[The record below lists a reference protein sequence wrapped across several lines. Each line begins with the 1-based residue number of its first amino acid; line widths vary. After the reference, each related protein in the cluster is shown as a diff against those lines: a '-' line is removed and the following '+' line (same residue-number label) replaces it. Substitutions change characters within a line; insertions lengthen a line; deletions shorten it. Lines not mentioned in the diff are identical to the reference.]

1 MFLIGR
7 YASEGIKAACDS
19 AYRGA
24 SEGSV
29 LKGKENILFK
39 KKKTELLL
47 KKKKKSFQGLPLD
60 KS

>member
-24 SEGSV
+24 YEGSV
-29 LKGKENILFK
+29 LKGMEN
-39 KKKTELLL
+39 LLL
-47 KKKKKSFQGLPLD
+47 KKKKKAFSGYH
-60 KS
+60 